1 MTEENK
7 TTDAPVPGSPD
18 YPLHSE
24 LTIGAY
30 LKQQVAIDPD
40 HEFVVYP
47 DRDLRWT
54 YKDFD
59 ERTDALAKG
68 LLAIGM
74 KPGDQLRMH
83 VEKIKARRNV
93 YVFRGEAK
101 VDGQVVSEAE
111 FTAMIM
117 E

>member
-47 DRDLRWT
+47 RSRPALDLQGLRRAHRRAG
-54 YKDFD
+54 
-59 ERTDALAKG
+59 EG
-68 LLAIGM
+68 LLR
-74 KPGDQLRMH
+74 P
-83 VEKIKARRNV
+83 
-93 YVFRGEAK
+93 
-101 VDGQVVSEAE
+101 
-111 FTAMIM
+111 
-117 E
+117 

>member
-47 DRDLRWT
+47 DRDLRWS
-54 YKDFD
+54 
-59 ERTDALAKG
+59 R
-68 LLAIGM
+68 
-74 KPGDQLRMH
+74 
-83 VEKIKARRNV
+83 
-93 YVFRGEAK
+93 
-101 VDGQVVSEAE
+101 
-111 FTAMIM
+111 
-117 E
+117 

>member
-40 HEFVVYP
+40 
-47 DRDLRWT
+47 
-54 YKDFD
+54 
-59 ERTDALAKG
+59 LATCC
-68 LLAIGM
+68 
-74 KPGDQLRMH
+74 
-83 VEKIKARRNV
+83 
-93 YVFRGEAK
+93 FR
-101 VDGQVVSEAE
+101 
-111 FTAMIM
+111 
-117 E
+117 

>member
-74 KPGDQLRMH
+74 KPATTWRVGAAHPDWLTFMY
-83 VEKIKARRNV
+83 ASRRSAWSWS
-93 YVFRGEAK
+93 R
-101 VDGQVVSEAE
+101 
-111 FTAMIM
+111 
-117 E
+117 

>member
-59 ERTDALAKG
+59 ERPMLWPRPPG
-68 LLAIGM
+68 HRHE
-74 KPGDQLRMH
+74 PGDHLGVWAQQHSRTGSTFMVRLR
-83 VEKIKARRNV
+83 ED
-93 YVFRGEAK
+93 G
-101 VDGQVVSEAE
+101 VDWSR
-111 FTAMIM
+111 
-117 E
+117 

>member
-59 ERTDALAKG
+59 ERTDALLATKG
-68 LLAIGM
+68 R
-74 KPGDQLRMH
+74 P
-83 VEKIKARRNV
+83 
-93 YVFRGEAK
+93 
-101 VDGQVVSEAE
+101 
-111 FTAMIM
+111 TAMMRMLTACVRQRSNTWACGRATFPIGLPSCTPAPRSAW
-117 E
+117 

>member
-74 KPGDQLRMH
+74 KPATTWACGR
-83 VEKIKARRNV
+83 ATFPTGSPSCTRAPRS
-93 YVFRGEAK
+93 AW
-101 VDGQVVSEAE
+101 SW
-111 FTAMIM
+111 
-117 E
+117 

>member
-1 MTEENK
+1 MIENIDEK
-7 TTDAPVPGSPD
+7 QAEAPVPGSPD

-59 ERTDALAKG
+59 ERTDALATMANCG
-68 LLAIGM
+68 EVQASHTRSRRPVAA
-74 KPGDQLRMH
+74 PGSS
-83 VEKIKARRNV
+83 
-93 YVFRGEAK
+93 
-101 VDGQVVSEAE
+101 VSR
-111 FTAMIM
+111 ISKQ
-117 E
+117 